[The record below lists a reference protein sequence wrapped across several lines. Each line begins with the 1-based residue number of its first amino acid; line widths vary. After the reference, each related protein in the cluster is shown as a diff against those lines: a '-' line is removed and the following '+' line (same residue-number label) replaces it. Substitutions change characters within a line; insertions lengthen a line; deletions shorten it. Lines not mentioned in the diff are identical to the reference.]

1 MTSHI
6 VRRVITGTSTH
17 GTSHF
22 SSDEA
27 CPVTLVTPL
36 FSSADIWTLAARPA
50 DPRAGDASSGTVV
63 LEPPPTGL
71 VVRKVIFPPDKV
83 WKGSAD
89 YEAALAAA
97 GGADSHAGADASDG
111 MHVTHTVDIAYVIS
125 GEIVAVLEDGEKTLH
140 AGDSLI
146 QRGTKHA
153 WSNRT
158 DSDAVLLFTQVSTL
172 A

>member
-6 VRRVITGTSTH
+6 VRRVITATGPQ
-17 GTSHF
+17 GRSHF

-36 FSSADIWTLAARPA
+36 FSSADIWTLATRPA
-50 DPRAGDASSGTVV
+50 DPVADDASGGTVV

-71 VVRKVIFPPDKV
+71 LVRKVIFPPDET
-83 WKGSAD
+83 WKGNAD

-97 GGADSHAGADASDG
+97 SGADSHAGADATDG
-111 MHVTHTVDIAYVIS
+111 MHVTRTVDIAYVIS
-125 GEIVAVLEDGEKTLH
+125 GEIVAVLEEGEKTLH

-153 WSNRT
+153 WSNRS
-158 DSDAVLLFTQVSTL
+158 DRDAVLLFTQVSTL